1 MAKANV
7 VAEEASASVPGAQ
20 GVEAAVS
27 HAGRGR
33 RRRRAMER
41 RGWPQRLLE
50 AQHSLLRAYLA
61 EGEGGRGLDRA
72 MDRSGGAAHSEIVSG
87 WCASTAVNVTAG
99 RWERGTVRDASAAS
113 SAHLGEL
120 IRGRRALRVEIGAGS
135 GDWLVA
141 QASAEPDVGWVAVEP
156 QLDRVHSLWCKV
168 QLRCMANV
176 HICATGAAAAL
187 GGPDAL
193 LPSECADE
201 IHVRFPYPPPLEL
214 RALTC
219 RSPPGGVFGGG
230 SFLLDAMRTLRVG
243 GRLRLITNEASW
255 CAFMLA
261 QVARLHQ
268 TTSDSARTL
277 RPLPGFEAG
286 FRHAAAAPA
295 TDDGMDDSDHGDASA
310 SFFDVVRPG
319 ERWELAYEVVGN

>member
-1 MAKANV
+1 M
-7 VAEEASASVPGAQ
+7 
-20 GVEAAVS
+20 
-27 HAGRGR
+27 
-33 RRRRAMER
+33 
-41 RGWPQRLLE
+41 
-50 AQHSLLRAYLA
+50 
-61 EGEGGRGLDRA
+61 
-72 MDRSGGAAHSEIVSG
+72 
-87 WCASTAVNVTAG
+87 
-99 RWERGTVRDASAAS
+99 RDASAAS
-113 SAHLGEL
+113 SAHLGAL